1 MRPEQDKG
9 LHWIAS
15 AKREW
20 RMPDGKPAI
29 EAIAVA
35 AGVNW
40 QNFFKL
46 KKALATPP
54 ANKTIARLVK
64 VASAAHGVSRR
75 TAHERLV
82 WFFDPDEPDDVER
95 LASYLADSTLTQGA
109 PR

>member
-1 MRPEQDKG
+1 MRPELDKG
-9 LHWIAS
+9 LYWIAS
-15 AKREW
+15 AKCEW
-20 RMPDGKPAI
+20 RLPDGKPAI

-64 VASAAHGVSRR
+64 MASAAHGVSRR

-95 LASYLADSTLTQGA
+95 LTTYLADGAEVQGA
-109 PR
+109 LR